1 MDTWR
6 IGFLATAR
14 RWWAV
19 VALATGVGAL
29 LAYQYGSSAS
39 PTYEAE
45 ARLFVTAPGT
55 ELGALQTGP
64 QLAPT
69 YAELVRSTPVLQGAL
84 DALNRP
90 LTLEELRENVRGEW
104 DQESRLLTVR
114 ARSSDPAIAVQA
126 ANELAKALDRVAS
139 MQSPASGSEE
149 STPRTELTIVD
160 PASDADRVRP
170 QSLLLM
176 EFGALAGFFF
186 AVALAVLVD
195 SRRGFVRDE
204 EDLTQLTERTVLGSV
219 NGGPL
224 SRPLG
229 PGPGLGEGAAREGAD
244 SYRRLVERLV
254 TVGGEEVPRRL
265 LVFGAQR
272 DSGSGTVAANLAT
285 VLAEGGMRV
294 VLADLAEKVEAARVL
309 APDGRGPGSTGV
321 KRHGELHYDRIVFDR
336 FAPTSKRA
344 PLLVLP
350 RGGPPTSLDVGD
362 AHGLVDLLV
371 AGADIVVLHAGPPLH
386 SPRSLTLT
394 RATDLT
400 ILVVRK
406 GHTKRDS
413 LTSVLGSLELAHA
426 TDVATVLQTSRRPI

>member
-19 VALATGVGAL
+19 VALATCAGAL
-29 LAYQYGSSAS
+29 LAYLYSSS
-39 PTYEAE
+39 VPPTYEAE
-45 ARLFVTAPGT
+45 ALLLVTAPGT

-64 QLAPT
+64 ELAPT
-69 YAELVRSTPVLQGAL
+69 YAELVRSTPVLQRAVAAL
-84 DALNRP
+84 SGR
-90 LTLEELRENVRGEW
+90 LTLEDLRENVRGEW

-114 ARSSDPAIAVQA
+114 ARSSDPAVAVQA
-126 ANELAKALDRVAS
+126 ANELARALDRVAS
-139 MQSPASGSEE
+139 TQPPASGSEE
-149 STPRTELTIVD
+149 STLRTELTIVE
-160 PASDADRVRP
+160 PATAADRVRP

-186 AVALAVLVD
+186 AVGLAVLVD

-204 EDLTQLTERTVLGSV
+204 EDLTELTAGAVLGSV

-224 SRPLG
+224 SRPVG
-229 PGPGLGEGAAREGAD
+229 RGVGEGAAREGAN
-244 SYRRLVERLV
+244 SYRRLVERVLAA
-254 TVGGEEVPRRL
+254 GGEEVPRRL

-285 VLAEGGMRV
+285 ALSDTGMRV
-294 VLADLAEKVEAARVL
+294 VLADLAEKLEAARVL
-309 APDGRGPGSTGV
+309 APDGRGADPAGV
-321 KRHGELHYDRIVFDR
+321 KRHGELHYDRIAFDR
-336 FAPTSKRA
+336 FAPTSRPA

-350 RGGPPTSLDVGD
+350 RGGPPRSLDVAD
-362 AHGLVDLLV
+362 ARGLVDLLV
-371 AGADIVVLHAGPPLH
+371 AGADVVVLHAGPPSH

-394 RATDLT
+394 HAADLT
-400 ILVVRK
+400 ILVVRR
-406 GHTKRDS
+406 GHTRRESVTSALES
-413 LTSVLGSLELAHA
+413 LGLARA